1 MKFKITVI
9 TVCCNE
15 KLRLKSTIES
25 VRAQTYPD
33 MEYLV
38 VDGASSDGTINMM
51 DEYSEDFRIRFF
63 SEKDYGIYNAMN
75 RGIARASGD
84 YIVFINAGDRF

>member
-63 SEKDYGIYNAMN
+63 SEKDNGIYNAMN
-75 RGIARASGD
+75 RGIGRAH
-84 YIVFINAGDRF
+84 V